1 MMDKLP
7 TDQFISLDAFNV
19 VPGATFIDHLDGAD
33 DTAYPVWIVD
43 TVRRID
49 DAERIVAIA
58 HRGDNPD
65 LPTSE
70 YHRLFRWHY
79 LDKVMLIGLVVHPH
93 DLDDN
98 NWGNVNAPQ
107 QPNTEQDLCGNV
119 FLEGMGEASSPC
131 VLDAN
136 HGGDEHQDA
145 SGGTWLA

>member
-1 MMDKLP
+1 MNELP
-7 TDQFISLDAFNV
+7 IQHISLDAFNV
-19 VPGATFIDHLDGAD
+19 VPGATFIDLIDGAA
-33 DTAYPVWIVD
+33 DTQYPVWIVD
-43 TVRRID
+43 TVRRMD

-98 NWGNVNAPQ
+98 NWGNVNAPH
-107 QPNTEQDLCGNV
+107 P
-119 FLEGMGEASSPC
+119 SPC
-131 VLDAN
+131 ERGLHVGQ
-136 HGGDEHQDA
+136 GGMPCEDC
-145 SGGTWLA
+145 GGMIP